1 MTTLTDILP
10 EPGTGRRLD
19 ALLQLRAFITD
30 EIAAERRRLLTSPE
44 WKWIEAACD
53 LYSIEA
59 TDVLGPQRDA
69 KYVKARQIAAWLMRE
84 DGLSFP
90 TIGRALK
97 RDHTTAI
104 HSVRA
109 VEKQPALL
117 ALARQLYSQGVG
129 QEVA

>member
-1 MTTLTDILP
+1 MTTPQKRDWK
-10 EPGTGRRLD
+10 PGVTR
-19 ALLQLRAFITD
+19 
-30 EIAAERRRLLTSPE
+30 P
-44 WKWIEAACD
+44 
-53 LYSIEA
+53 
-59 TDVLGPQRDA
+59 
-69 KYVKARQIAAWLMRE
+69 IAAWLMRE

-97 RDHTTAI
+97 RDHTTAM

-117 ALARQLYSQGVG
+117 ALARQLYSQGIG